1 MTANA
6 SLRRR
11 VAALLGGTGLT
22 GALLLPQ
29 AAQAG
34 PWGPSPYARPVAL
47 PTVPAQPTP
56 YYRSD
61 YPDDYRY
68 RNDYR
73 ARNYPQP
80 VPPSGTTPGVPGW
93 VEAEA
98 ARRCNIGRLV
108 GGLVGGG
115 IGYAASRDD
124 GRAWAIPLGALL
136 GTQMG
141 CNVGVGNPPLPW

>member
-1 MTANA
+1 MNANP

-11 VAALLGGTGLT
+11 AAALLGGTGLI

-34 PWGPSPYARPVAL
+34 PWGASPYGRPVAL
-47 PTVPAQPTP
+47 PTVPERPTP

-61 YPDDYRY
+61 YPYDYRY
-68 RNDYR
+68 RHDVR
-73 ARNYPQP
+73 ARNYPER
-80 VPPSGTTPGVPGW
+80 VPTTGSPGVPGW
-93 VEAEA
+93 AEAET

-115 IGYAASRDD
+115 VGYAASRDD